1 MVTTALC
8 ASAQSQRPVLAAPSA
23 QASPSDTLRS
33 SVRAGETLIVALP
46 ARAAGAQV
54 RYEIESAPALSW
66 LVDRSFL
73 WRTLDQER
81 GTLPVRFR
89 RFGAAGG
96 ATTIV
101 LLVEITP

>member
-1 MVTTALC
+1 MIATAGC
-8 ASAQSQRPVLAAPSA
+8 VSAQSQRPTVAAPSV
-23 QASPSDTLRS
+23 QASPADTLRF

-46 ARAAGAQV
+46 PRVAGAEV
-54 RYEIESAPALSW
+54 RYEIDQAPALSW

-73 WRTLDQER
+73 WRTLAQER

-89 RFGAAGG
+89 RLGAAGG
-96 ATTIV
+96 TDALV